1 MEIRE
6 IDQGDES
13 LVHRH
18 WEIGRDAEAAY
29 RPYDFYVQWET
40 AWTTYQ
46 VGREDLRF
54 VLLGAF
60 DGDTMVGAGR
70 TDVNLLD
77 NLHSASSLIFVDPAR
92 QRQGIGRAL
101 DAACVE
107 VARAEG
113 PPRADDR
120 GLRAPRRRL
129 RRGAVR
135 PRRWAT
141 RRASRTA

>member
-6 IDQGDES
+6 INQGDES

-40 AWTTYQ
+40 AWTSYQ

-77 NLHSASSLIFVDPAR
+77 NLHSASSMIFVDPAR
-92 QRQGIGRAL
+92 PIPWRCRAL

-113 PPRADDR
+113 
-120 GLRAPRRRL
+120 RRL
-129 RRGAVR
+129 LMTEAFAPPGAT
-135 PRRWAT
+135 PPGCCSPARWAT
-141 RRASRTA
+141 RRGSRTA